1 MQSGDESED
10 RESQIY
16 SSTSARDINSTSAR
30 AEMSSTSVRDS
41 WDPNMSSKD
50 TWDPKFSSKDTWDP
64 KIRSRDTWEHTRS
77 SKDSWELSTSTRDSL
92 EPRTSVY
99 RNPLQVS
106 QDLWKIELWSIF
118 AISTLYATLF
128 QQETSGVSGVY
139 ISSGEPGFA
148 EILPGEVQILE
159 SHSKITKKNQILIC
173 KW

>member
-1 MQSGDESED
+1 MHSLTRIGHILANHTFLSCDHQVQSGDESED

-30 AEMSSTSVRDS
+30 VEMSSTSVRDS

-106 QDLWKIELWSIF
+106 HDL
-118 AISTLYATLF
+118 
-128 QQETSGVSGVY
+128 
-139 ISSGEPGFA
+139 
-148 EILPGEVQILE
+148 
-159 SHSKITKKNQILIC
+159 
-173 KW
+173 